1 MDERDRLFV
10 ATLVVTIVVTML
22 FSGALAWDI
31 AQSRNGGT
39 QQVTSLVPG
48 SAQAGQ
54 ASDQG
59 GDQSTAPEAAPSQ
72 STAGGRSATV
82 PVTGA
87 QVSGAAR
94 ISPANVAAVAQ
105 GAPILIG
112 GLITQSGPLD
122 ASDAFR
128 AEEAWVQWV
137 DSQGGI
143 NGHRLDLDVKDDQ
156 GNPAVGRP
164 DFEQIVQEDHAFAIV
179 GECGPV
185 TDATIVDEINN
196 DQIPVINDC
205 LTSAKAY
212 TSPYMWFTVPAPNV
226 WQAISASYLYKHQS
240 QIKIRKPY
248 MLCVNSTVTLPY
260 CDGFLHQWTA
270 LGGTT
275 YCNGNQTN
283 CYQQMQ
289 IATSRAQYESVAT
302 QIRSSGADSI
312 VAELE
317 PTNELAFLQALQ
329 DQGMNPQ
336 QWPHYAPLGGTDASV
351 IRTVGSFASGIYVNV
366 ADSYFPNEN
375 TPGIQQARQV
385 IATYF
390 PDTPPDTYALFI
402 GWTPCV
408 VFGEALRR
416 MGSNVSRQSLID
428 TLNNMR
434 GFDTRLVRPLP
445 WSASNHQAAP
455 YTRWATVAGENSFN
469 VFTGWID
476 ANGDPAP

>member
-31 AQSRNGGT
+31 AQSRNGGG
-39 QQVTSLVPG
+39 QQTTSLVSG
-48 SAQAGQ
+48 SGQAGQ
-54 ASDQG
+54 PTDQG
-59 GDQSTAPEAAPSQ
+59 GDQTTVPEATPSAQSAAGSHSAP
-72 STAGGRSATV
+72 A

-87 QVSGAAR
+87 RVSGAAKVA
-94 ISPANVAAVAQ
+94 PANAGIVAQ

-112 GLITQSGPLD
+112 ALVTMSGPLD

-128 AEEAWVQWV
+128 AEEAYVQWV
-137 DSQGGI
+137 NSQGGI
-143 NGHRLDLDVKDDQ
+143 NGHKLNLDVKDDQ

-164 DFEQIVQEDHAFAIV
+164 AFEQIVQEDHAFAIV

-196 DQIPVINDC
+196 DQIPVVNDC
-205 LTSAKAY
+205 LTSARAY
-212 TSPYMWFTVPAPNV
+212 TSPYIWFSVPAPNV
-226 WQAISASYLYKHQS
+226 WQATSAAYLYKHQS

-275 YCNGNQTN
+275 YCNGSSTN

-336 QWPHYAPLGGTDASV
+336 QWAQYAPLGMDPAT
-351 IRTVGSFASGIYVNV
+351 IRTVGSFANGIYVSTGDNYYP
-366 ADSYFPNEN
+366 SEN
-375 TPGIQQARQV
+375 TPGIQQLRQV
-385 IATYF
+385 LATYF
-390 PDTPPDTYALFI
+390 PDTPADNYALAI
-402 GWTPCV
+402 GWAPCV
-408 VFGEALRR
+408 IFGEALRR
-416 MGSNVSRQSLID
+416 MGSNISRQSLID

-434 GFDTRLVRPLP
+434 GFDTQLTRPLE
-445 WSASNHQAAP
+445 WTASNHQAPA
-455 YTRWATVAGENSFN
+455 YTRWAQVTGEASYN
-469 VFTGWID
+469 VFTGWVD
-476 ANGDPAP
+476 ANGNPAS